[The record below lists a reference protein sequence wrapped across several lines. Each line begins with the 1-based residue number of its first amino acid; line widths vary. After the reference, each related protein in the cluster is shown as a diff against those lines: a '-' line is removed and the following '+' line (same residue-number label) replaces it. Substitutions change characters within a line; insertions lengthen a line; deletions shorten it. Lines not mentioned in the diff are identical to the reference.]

1 MDDDEL
7 VFASDELTEN
17 VLPQQAKWR
26 ILVVDDEQEVH
37 QVTSLVMNDMVFDGH
52 GIRLEF
58 ASSAKEAKAILAD
71 DTEHDI
77 AVAIIDVV
85 MESSHAGLELVQWVR
100 DELKNHT
107 IRLIL
112 RTGQPGEAPEE
123 SVIRDYD
130 INDYKNKTEL
140 TALRLKTS
148 LYATLRSYRDIR
160 IIERHRRGLEKIID
174 ATSQFIECDTL
185 NEFAST
191 ILDQISVILNI
202 ESSQIVCCAVVKEP
216 NQSHSDLKIL
226 AANQGATL
234 HLAVNPSTLNEIV
247 DKRIA
252 EALEA
257 KKNIEK
263 EDYFVGYFTTKR
275 GTESVLYVEN
285 EARLE
290 AVQHHLLGVFT
301 HNIAVAHENLKLR
314 EVIKESQKELSY
326 VIGEAVEMRS
336 KETGSHVKRVAEI
349 SYLLA
354 KKYGLSEADA
364 ELIKLASPLHDV
376 GKVGIPDHILNKPG
390 KHDVDEQKI
399 MQTHPFIGYEMLKK
413 SENPILQL
421 GAHISHEHHEH
432 WDGNGYPRQLCG
444 NDIHVA
450 GRITAVADVF
460 DALGSKRCYKGPWTE
475 EEIVEYFKQEK
486 GKRFEP
492 ELVDILLAD
501 LPSFLEVRRKFPD
514 NPTERADTS
523 EK

>member
-17 VLPQQAKWR
+17 VLSKQAKWR
-26 ILVVDDEQEVH
+26 ILVVDDEQEIH

-52 GIRLEF
+52 GISLEF
-58 ASSAKEAKAILAD
+58 ASSAEEAKTILAAD
-71 DTEHDI
+71 QEHDI
-77 AVAIIDVV
+77 AVAIVDVV
-85 MESSHAGLELVQWVR
+85 MESPHAGLELVQWVR

-123 SVIRDYD
+123 SVIRNYD

-185 NEFAST
+185 SEFAST

-202 ESSQIVCCAVVKEP
+202 ESSQIVCCAVVKEYT
-216 NQSHSDLKIL
+216 QKRSDLKVL
-226 AANQGATL
+226 AANQGATE
-234 HLAVNPSTLNEIV
+234 HLAIDQTSLTATV
-247 DKRIA
+247 DARIA
-252 EALEA
+252 DALQS
-257 KKNIEK
+257 KRNIET
-263 EDYFVGYFTTKR
+263 EAYFVGYFTTKR

-285 EARLE
+285 ATPLE

-314 EVIKESQKELSY
+314 DVIKESQKELSY

-336 KETGSHVKRVAEI
+336 KETGSHVKRVAKI

-354 KKYGLSEADA
+354 QKYGLTESEA

-390 KHDVDEQKI
+390 KHDVDESRI
-399 MQTHPFIGYEMLKK
+399 MQTHPTIGYEMLNK
-413 SENPILQL
+413 SDNPILQL
-421 GAHISHEHHEH
+421 GAHISHEHHER
-432 WDGNGYPRQLCG
+432 WDGKGYPRQLSG
-444 NDIHVA
+444 KNIHVA

-460 DALGSKRCYKGPWTE
+460 DALGSKRCYKGPWDE
-475 EEIVEYFKQEK
+475 DEIVEYFMQEK
-486 GKRFEP
+486 GRRFEP
-492 ELVDILLAD
+492 ELVDLLLAD
-501 LPSFLEVRRKFPD
+501 LPSFLDIRRQFPD
-514 NPTERADTS
+514 QPD
-523 EK
+523 